1 MASCDSLGAS
11 LKESHGDDP
20 TGKDWL
26 GLEVMASKKE
36 A

>member
-1 MASCDSLGAS
+1 MANCDSLGAS
-11 LKESHGDDP
+11 LKGNHGDEP

-26 GLEVMASKKE
+26 SLEAMASKKG